1 MEAFVGELTRER
13 LSGKT
18 KSDSGVD
25 VEGVLLRYMTDW
37 DSYLPQ
43 VMGAYNSTQHYTT
56 EISPHMMLTGD
67 EKSLPLNFF
76 YPENE
81 GAKRLPQV
89 FVRDVVRR
97 QQELNEL

>member
-1 MEAFVGELTRER
+1 MEAFVGELTKERLSGKTNKR

-25 VEGVLLRYMTDW
+25 VEGFLLRYMTDW

-56 EISPHMMLTGD
+56 GISPHMMLT
-67 EKSLPLNFF
+67 
-76 YPENE
+76 
-81 GAKRLPQV
+81 
-89 FVRDVVRR
+89 
-97 QQELNEL
+97 